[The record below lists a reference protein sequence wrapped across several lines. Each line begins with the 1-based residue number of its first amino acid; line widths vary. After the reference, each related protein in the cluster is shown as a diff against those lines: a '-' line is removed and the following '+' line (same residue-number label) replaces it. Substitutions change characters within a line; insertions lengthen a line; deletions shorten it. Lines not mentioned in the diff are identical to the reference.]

1 MFVANAEMYVPNP
14 YGVTP
19 LSQDGEMLA
28 NFGHRFEKGLRRPY
42 LDKNNRLAVTVN
54 TGRWTTEKGV
64 RVPIREHRYVA
75 DLVNNGTMLP
85 LVTNAT
91 ALRKEEW
98 ILLDREVLRAARFRM
113 QAWSDL
119 SAANSFGGFNGM
131 SKMLLEHETM
141 SDPGEAFVDMDALS
155 EGRTDSPTYQLE
167 GLPLPI
173 THCDFWFDQRRL
185 TISRNT
191 GTPLDTTM
199 AEAGSR
205 RIAETIEKT
214 TIGNQTGVTYGG
226 NSTQVGGYGRTSSV
240 YGYLNFSNRLTVTFG
255 GRAPNNAAWTAS
267 QTLADV
273 LNCLDRLK
281 ANKFYGPFMVYTSND
296 WDKYLDNDYILTGG
310 NVATQTLRQRLQA
323 IRGIQDVVRLDM
335 LFSSLGETNQSS
347 SNYKGPGYE
356 NVGTAYPF
364 TMIFVSMQKETARAV
379 NGMDMT
385 TLQWETKGGMQL
397 NFKIMCIQV
406 PQIRA
411 DRYGNCGVLQATFT

>member
-1 MFVANAEMYVPNP
+1 MFVANAELYVPNP
-14 YGVTP
+14 YGVSPAT
-19 LSQDGEMLA
+19 QDGEMLSM
-28 NFGHRFEKGLRRPY
+28 FGHRFEKGLRRPY
-42 LDKNNRLAVTVN
+42 LDKNERLAVTVN

-75 DLVNNGTMLP
+75 DLINNGTMLP
-85 LVTNAT
+85 FVTNAT

-98 ILLDREVLRAARFRM
+98 LLLDREVLRAARFRL

-119 SAANSFGGFNGM
+119 IAANSFGGFNGM
-131 SKMLLEHETM
+131 GKMILEHETM
-141 SDPGEAFVDMDALS
+141 SDPGEAMVDMDALS
-155 EGRTDSPTYQLE
+155 EGRRDAPTYQLE

-173 THCDFWFDQRRL
+173 THSDFWFDSRRL

-205 RIAETIEKT
+205 RIAETLERT

-240 YGYLNFSNRLTVTFG
+240 YGYLNFSNRLTSTFA
-255 GRAPNNAAWTAS
+255 GRKPTTAGWTAAY
-267 QTLADV
+267 TLADV
-273 LNCLDRLK
+273 LTCLNTLK
-281 ANKFYGPFMVYTSND
+281 ANKFYGPFMVYHSND
-296 WDKYLDNDYILTGG
+296 WDPYLDNDYILTGG

-323 IRGIQDVVRLDM
+323 IRGISDVVRLDM
-335 LFSSLGETNQSS
+335 LFSSIGETNSASS
-347 SNYKGPGYE
+347 SYKGPGYE
-356 NVGTAYPF
+356 NVAAAYPF

-406 PQIRA
+406 PQVRA